1 MHKSKWYVKQSL
13 KFFFMNAIT
22 KKTMFNFHKPQYL
35 NTSYLNQLYKIWN
48 LVLEDKKINLGP

>member
-1 MHKSKWYVKQSL
+1 
-13 KFFFMNAIT
+13 MNAIT